1 MEAEAQ
7 AEATAETTSG
17 AETQT
22 TVPPLTATRAT
33 DITLGLGK
41 SAVDFIDKAAQKL
54 DDTVRHIREDAP
66 GFLNEMEEK
75 GRPVRE
81 KLAESIK
88 GFNITDVFNKVTKP
102 GDSPASDPTA
112 FDDIEALENRVR
124 ELEQQVSS
132 EPVEE
137 TAEPAPVA
145 PPVASPFSML
155 ELDDEPPVA
164 PVVEAEAVVEAIAE
178 AEPEA
183 PAEAPETPEP
193 AAKKPAARRTKKKP
207 EGDASAE

>member
-7 AEATAETTSG
+7 AEATAETPSG

-22 TVPPLTATRAT
+22 TMPPLTATRAT

-132 EPVEE
+132 EPVAE
-137 TAEPAPVA
+137 TAPAA
-145 PPVASPFSML
+145 TPVASPFSML
-155 ELDDEPPVA
+155 ELDDEPPAAPA
-164 PVVEAEAVVEAIAE
+164 PVETVAEAEAE

-183 PAEAPETPEP
+183 PAETPEP

-207 EGDASAE
+207 EGEASAE